1 MFQKE
6 FALNAAKI
14 LALNDDVTGLAA
26 GGSYISGQIDRFSDL
41 DLVLVTKHKITDS
54 IEEMIKVAQELGD
67 FISGFRG
74 DHVGE
79 PRLLICLYDS
89 PLLHVDIKFV
99 TLEEFKER
107 VENPIILLDKQGL
120 LQRVMDDTEAH
131 FPHPD
136 FQWIE
141 DRFWTWIHYALV
153 KIARGEYVEA
163 IDFLGFLRMVVLG
176 PLLHVRNG
184 NLPRGVRKVEME
196 LKEVDLEAL
205 KDTISGYSKLQILK
219 SLRSSVELYRSLRT
233 ELFPSTVHLQQRAE
247 KTILKYWDS
256 LPV

>member
-1 MFQKE
+1 MFQQE

-14 LALNDDVTGLAA
+14 LAINDDVTGLAA
-26 GGSYISGQIDRFSDL
+26 GGSYISGQIDQFSDL
-41 DLVLVTKHKITDS
+41 DLVLVTKHKITQS
-54 IEEMIKVAQELGD
+54 IEEMIKFAQELGD

-79 PRLLICLYDS
+79 PRLLICLYGS

-107 VENPIILLDKQGL
+107 VENPVILLDKQGL
-120 LQRVMDDTEAH
+120 LQRVMDETEAH
-131 FPHPD
+131 FPQPD

-153 KIARGEYVEA
+153 KIARGEYTEA
-163 IDFLGFLRMVVLG
+163 IDFLSFLRMAVLG
-176 PLLHVRNG
+176 PLLHVKNG

-196 LKEVDLEAL
+196 LKEADLEAL
-205 KDTISGYSKLQILK
+205 KSTISGYSKPQILK
-219 SLRSSVELYRSLRT
+219 SLKKSVELYRSLRMV
-233 ELFPSTVHLQQRAE
+233 LFPSTVKFQERAE
-247 KTILKYWDS
+247 NTVLIYWDS